1 MRLNAPV
8 HVPRI
13 LLFCVVSACFGA
25 FLGCKPSLL
34 PGTKIEDT
42 PENQAVV
49 RFLEKYR
56 NAVQTRS
63 ADDVLKLVA
72 SDYWE
77 DGGTTNQADDYGVEK
92 LERELAERFS
102 HTRVIHLELLVQH
115 VAHEENRVFVDYK
128 YSQRALLAL
137 GSGDKWVSHTDVNRL
152 VLRKTGDGEEAS
164 FQILSGL

>member
-1 MRLNAPV
+1 MRVVAV
-8 HVPRI
+8 VCRPR
-13 LLFCVVSACFGA
+13 LFVLSVAIACLGSI
-25 FLGCKPSLL
+25 LGCKPSLL

-56 NAVQTRS
+56 NAMQTRS
-63 ADDVLKLVA
+63 AEDVMQLVA

-77 DGGTTNQADDYGVEK
+77 DGGTTSQDDDYGIEK
-92 LERELAERFS
+92 LEQQLAERFA

-115 VAHEENRVFVDYK
+115 VDHQENRVLVDYR

-137 GSGDKWVSHTDVNRL
+137 ASGDKWVSHSDVNRL
-152 VLRKTGDGEEAS
+152 VLRKKGDGEATS
-164 FQILSGL
+164 FEIVSGL